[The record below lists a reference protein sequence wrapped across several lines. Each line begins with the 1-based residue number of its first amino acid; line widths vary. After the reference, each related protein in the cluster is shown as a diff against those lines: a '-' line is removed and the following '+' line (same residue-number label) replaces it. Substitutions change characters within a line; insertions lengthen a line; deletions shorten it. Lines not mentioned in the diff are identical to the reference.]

1 MGQGCE
7 THSFRPQTSEGQS
20 VFFCRMKRSQNESR
34 VDCSIVIPVYNEE
47 TNIRLLL
54 PELQGVFENLE
65 KSCEFIFVDDGS
77 SDGTGVFLTEAA
89 RRSPQIKLITLRR
102 NFGQTAAMSAGFDA
116 AVGDVIIPMDGDLQN
131 DPNDIPR
138 LLERIDEGYDVV
150 SGWRVNRQDKYWT
163 RRLPSNIANKIIS
176 LITNVHLHDYGCT
189 LKAYRREVLQGITL
203 YGEMHRF
210 IPALASWI
218 GVKVTEIPVNHR
230 ARTHGK
236 SKYGISRTIRVVLDL
251 ITVKFLLSYSTKPI
265 QIFGLLGLFS
275 IVSAFGL
282 MAGVIYSRIRYDMV
296 IANNSMFLLSLLFF
310 ILGVQFIAMG
320 LLGEVIVRTY
330 HESQGKPIYVIAST
344 INLPGYCPG
353 EPKLF

>member
-1 MGQGCE
+1 
-7 THSFRPQTSEGQS
+7 
-20 VFFCRMKRSQNESR
+20 MKRSHNEHR

-47 TNIRLLL
+47 TNIRLLI
-54 PELQGVFENLE
+54 PELQGVLDKLGKTYEM
-65 KSCEFIFVDDGS
+65 IFVNDGS
-77 SDGTGVFLTEAA
+77 SDHTGKIIAEAA

-116 AVGDVIIPMDGDLQN
+116 AAGDVIIPMDGDLQN
-131 DPNDIPR
+131 DPHDISK
-138 LLERIDEGYDVV
+138 LLEKIDEGYDVV
-150 SGWRVNRQDKYWT
+150 SGWRINRQDKYWT
-163 RRLPSNIANKIIS
+163 RRLPSNIANRIIS
-176 LITNVHLHDYGCT
+176 LTTNVHLHDYGCT
-189 LKAYRREVLQGITL
+189 LKAYRREALQGVAL

-210 IPALASWI
+210 IPALASWF

-236 SKYGISRTIRVVLDL
+236 SKYGISRTIRVILDL

-265 QIFGLLGLFS
+265 QIFGLLGLIS
-275 IVSAFGL
+275 IVSSFGL
-282 MAGVIYSRIRYDMV
+282 MAGVVYTRIRYDMV
-296 IANNSMFLLSLLFF
+296 VTNNSMFLLSLLFF

-330 HESQGKPIYVIAST
+330 HESQGKPIYVIADA

-353 EPKLF
+353 EPKLM